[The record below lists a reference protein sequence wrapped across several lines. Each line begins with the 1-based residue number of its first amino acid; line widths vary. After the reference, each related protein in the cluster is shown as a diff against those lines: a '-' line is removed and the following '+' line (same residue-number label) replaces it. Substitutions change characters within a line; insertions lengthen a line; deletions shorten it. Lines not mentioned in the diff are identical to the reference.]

1 MCLMGLAKLPRAPR
15 AKSETTGSEPDPR
28 FTFANERTY
37 LAWTRTSIAL
47 IGAGLVAA
55 QFLKLGF
62 RAAALVVGVTLVV
75 LGGLMSFASYRN
87 WQRNDRAL
95 RLGQPLPPSTMP
107 HVLARGMVLFA
118 VAGAALAALAFSA
131 R

>member
-1 MCLMGLAKLPRAPR
+1 MSLANPRPAPR
-15 AKSETTGSEPDPR
+15 ADTDTSEAEPDPR
-28 FTFANERTY
+28 FTLANERTY

-62 RAAALVVGVTLVV
+62 RAAALIVGVALVV
-75 LGGLMSFASYRN
+75 LGGLMSFAGYRN

-118 VAGAALAALAFSA
+118 VAAAALAALAFAA